1 MQLCNCA
8 ICDFKKKEMEK
19 VSINKTINLSEHLA
33 SPSEAALSH
42 SSELNGLRLT
52 PHFSLGEVTKSR
64 HTEIYNIP
72 SHVAIENL
80 KRVCAWLEALR
91 LRYNLRYVSGSVS
104 PPELGGVRG
113 GLNEGMPGASSD
125 HPAHT
130 GTPPNLGGEIDTE
143 EPIIISSGYRSPELN
158 KKVGGSPTSN
168 HLTGC
173 AVDIRVAGI
182 EQAMR
187 YAVILMDY
195 ADETK
200 QDYDE
205 LLIERNRSGGYW
217 LHFAVRPKDNRR
229 KTMVMLL

>member
-1 MQLCNCA
+1 
-8 ICDFKKKEMEK
+8 MEK
-19 VSINKTINLSEHLA
+19 VEINKTMHLSEH
-33 SPSEAALSH
+33 
-42 SSELNGLRLT
+42 
-52 PHFSLGEVTKSR
+52 FKLGEVTKSR
-64 HTEIYNIP
+64 HSEVYNIP

-80 KRVCAWLEALR
+80 KRVCEWLEELR
-91 LRYNLRYVSGSVS
+91 RRYNERYVFSRNEERSVS

-113 GLNEGMPGASSD
+113 GLNSGIYSASSD
-125 HPAHT
+125 HPTHT

-143 EPIIISSGYRSPELN
+143 EPIIINSGYRSPELN

-173 AVDIRVAGI
+173 AVDIRVYGI

-229 KTMVMLL
+229 KTMFLQK

>member
-1 MQLCNCA
+1 MT
-8 ICDFKKKEMEK
+8 E
-19 VSINKTINLSEHLA
+19 VSIIKNMHLSEHF
-33 SPSEAALSH
+33 
-42 SSELNGLRLT
+42 T
-52 PHFSLGEVTKSR
+52 LGEVTKSR
-64 HTEIYNIP
+64 HTEVYNIP

-80 KRVCAWLEALR
+80 KRVCAWLDELR
-91 LRYNLRYVSGSVS
+91 
-104 PPELGGVRG
+104 VR
-113 GLNEGMPGASSD
+113 AK
-125 HPAHT
+125 
-130 GTPPNLGGEIDTE
+130 TPIVIN
-143 EPIIISSGYRSPELN
+143 SGYRSPQLN
-158 KKVGGSPTSN
+158 KKLGGSPTSN

-205 LLIERNRSGGYW
+205 IIIEKNCRGAIW

-229 KTMVMLL
+229 KTMFL

>member
-1 MQLCNCA
+1 MA
-8 ICDFKKKEMEK
+8 EI
-19 VSINKTINLSEHLA
+19 SINKQAKLSQ
-33 SPSEAALSH
+33 
-42 SSELNGLRLT
+42 
-52 PHFSLGEVTKSR
+52 HFTLGELTKSR
-64 HTEIYNIP
+64 HAEVYNIP

-80 KRVCAWLEALR
+80 KRVCGWLEELR
-91 LRYNLRYVSGSVS
+91 RRYNQRYVLRSVS
-104 PPELGGVRG
+104 PPKLGGVRG
-113 GLNEGMPGASSD
+113 GLNERFNFHCSD

-143 EPIIISSGYRSPELN
+143 EPIIITSGYRSPELN

-173 AVDIRVAGI
+173 AMDIRVAGI

-205 LLIERNRSGGYW
+205 IIIERNRSGGYW

-229 KTMVMLL
+229 KTMFLQK